1 MRAPLFYRPVR
12 LFSNDNYAEA
22 KAQNANDSGIPGVPK
37 DDVDKMIEN
46 LKRFQQCM
54 SLGKYAAA
62 QMILNE
68 HREDVMKWFPETDPA
83 WLSVDNN

>member
-46 LKRFQQCM
+46 LKRF
-54 SLGKYAAA
+54 
-62 QMILNE
+62 
-68 HREDVMKWFPETDPA
+68 
-83 WLSVDNN
+83 